1 MKHFY
6 IGTSLRVCLH
16 CRIILEFYNDEVFKR
31 EAIKLSFRKSTNKKG
46 PLSTGS
52 RTSRVQNRQ
61 SLDNYEN
68 ALASA
73 HLLDSY
79 ARIRSSLAHHNA
91 FTPDYSSLKHQD
103 LGHDKMI

>member
-1 MKHFY
+1 M
-6 IGTSLRVCLH
+6 
-16 CRIILEFYNDEVFKR
+16 
-31 EAIKLSFRKSTNKKG
+31 SFRKSTNKKG